1 MDRILIVGATSAIAQ
16 ATSRLFAKEGKSLF
30 LVGRNKEKLEG
41 IKKDLLV
48 RGASKVDLYVA
59 DLNQIEIHSK
69 VFDSALDF
77 LGGIDGVLIAHGSL
91 DNQIAIENQVDKV
104 EASVQTNYL
113 SPISLLTVM
122 TPYFE
127 KQKSGVLAVISS
139 VAGDRGRRS
148 NYVYG
153 SAKAGL
159 TAFLSGLRSRLFRSG
174 VTVLTIKPGFVDTPL
189 TANVKKN
196 FLFATPEKVARG
208 IKCAMERKKMEVYL
222 PWFWRWVMLI
232 IKIIPEGI
240 FKRLSF

>member
-208 IKCAMERKKMEVYL
+208 IKCAMEHKKMEVYL

-232 IKIIPEGI
+232 IKIIPERI
-240 FKRLSF
+240 FKRLSL